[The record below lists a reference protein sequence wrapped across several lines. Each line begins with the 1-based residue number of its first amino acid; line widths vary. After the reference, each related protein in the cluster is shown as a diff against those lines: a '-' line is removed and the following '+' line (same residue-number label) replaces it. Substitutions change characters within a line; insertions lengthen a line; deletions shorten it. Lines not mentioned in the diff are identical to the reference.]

1 MGDENE
7 REEGLALPPA
17 IEAAWGLRE
26 RPGKGPKRAL
36 SLERIVE
43 AAVRVASADGLQT
56 LSMSR
61 VAAELG
67 SSTMALYRYVSS
79 KEELLMHM
87 LDAVFGPPP
96 PLPEPGDDWRT
107 ALARWART
115 LRQVMRRH
123 PEFVRIPISGPP
135 LTPNSVRWMEAGLRC
150 LRGSGLPT
158 DAKLSALLLLNGFI
172 RSDVMLMAD
181 LAAAAAAAPGGV
193 DPAETARLYGRT
205 LAKLTDPRLFPE
217 LHEIIRAGVFEEGDD
232 PDYDFEFGLACI
244 LNGLEALIRSSPE
257 EDRTG

>member
-7 REEGLALPPA
+7 REEEFALPPA
-17 IEAAWGLRE
+17 IAAAWGLRE

-43 AAVRVASADGLQT
+43 AAVKVAAADGLQA

-67 SSTMALYRYVSS
+67 ASAMALYRYVSS
-79 KEELLMHM
+79 KEELLTHM

-107 ALARWART
+107 ALTRWARA
-115 LRQVMRRH
+115 LRRVMRRH

-150 LRGSGLPT
+150 LRGSGLSA
-158 DAKLSALLLLNGFI
+158 DAKLSALLLLNGFV
-172 RSDVMLMAD
+172 RSEVMLMAD
-181 LAAAAAAAPGGV
+181 LAAASAAAGGV
-193 DPAETARLYGRT
+193 DPAETSRVYGRT

-217 LHEIIRAGVFEEGDD
+217 LHEIIRAGVFEDDDD
-232 PDYDFEFGLACI
+232 PDYDFEFGLTRI
-244 LNGLEALIRSSPE
+244 LDGLETLIRSSAE
-257 EDRTG
+257 EDRSG